1 MKRCLQLAALTL
13 CVLLCAGCTSR
24 GGAGDLLPI
33 LSAGISAQPDGS
45 LQLTAE
51 AVRQNSLEGD
61 AASLYLT
68 ASGNNPDA
76 LFAGAEQLLAGKLY
90 LSHARTVVIDAS
102 IAEQGIGPLVRA
114 LLARSDV
121 RLTLRLAV
129 ARDVTADEIVRAQA
143 VVEDIPGEALGSLLD
158 GHTARGELPD
168 LPLCRVADRI
178 LSGGDFSLP
187 AVTLTGD
194 GRVIPAG
201 QADFRLARMTGFS
214 GGDSDAG

>member
-1 MKRCLQLAALTL
+1 MKRCLQLAALAL
-13 CVLLCAGCTSR
+13 CLLLCAGCTSR
-24 GGAGDLLPI
+24 GGAGDLLPV

-129 ARDVTADEIVRAQA
+129 ARAQA